1 VKKLL
6 PIGIVA
12 ALALTVAGIPATA
25 RPSDERNIVQTAQA
39 AGNFKTLTKLVVKA
53 GLAGTLSS
61 SGPYTVFA
69 PTDAAFSKVP
79 KSTLKALAKNRAK
92 LRAVLLYHVVAG
104 RVPSS
109 QVVMLKSAK
118 TLNGKSVRI
127 HTAGGKVFVNN
138 AKVTKA
144 DINASNGVIH
154 VVNRVLIPPA
164 H

>member
-1 VKKLL
+1 
-6 PIGIVA
+6 
-12 ALALTVAGIPATA
+12 
-25 RPSDERNIVQTAQA
+25 
-39 AGNFKTLTKLVVKA
+39 
-53 GLAGTLSS
+53 
-61 SGPYTVFA
+61 
-69 PTDAAFSKVP
+69 
-79 KSTLKALAKNRAK
+79 
-92 LRAVLLYHVVAG
+92 
-104 RVPSS
+104 
-109 QVVMLKSAK
+109 MLKSAK